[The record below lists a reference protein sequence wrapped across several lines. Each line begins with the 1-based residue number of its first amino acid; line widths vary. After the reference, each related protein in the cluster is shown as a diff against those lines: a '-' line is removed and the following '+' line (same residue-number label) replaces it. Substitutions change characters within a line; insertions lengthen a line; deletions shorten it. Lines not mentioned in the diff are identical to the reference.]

1 MKILTELNKQ
11 EMNKIEEFLKDVKK
25 ANIINKV
32 MFDKLNEIAGRY
44 KTSDEEQ
51 LTLTDVVVAK
61 RTLCEHNNCSWDKDP
76 NKLKCLNCSEEISR
90 A

>member
-1 MKILTELNKQ
+1 MDYKHKFE
-11 EMNKIEEFLKDVKK
+11 IETGNSIYSGQGQMLPE
-25 ANIINKV
+25 
-32 MFDKLNEIAGRY
+32 GSY
-44 KTSDEEQ
+44 SDEFVEWLLKQ

-76 NKLKCLNCSEEISR
+76 NKLKCLNCGEEISR